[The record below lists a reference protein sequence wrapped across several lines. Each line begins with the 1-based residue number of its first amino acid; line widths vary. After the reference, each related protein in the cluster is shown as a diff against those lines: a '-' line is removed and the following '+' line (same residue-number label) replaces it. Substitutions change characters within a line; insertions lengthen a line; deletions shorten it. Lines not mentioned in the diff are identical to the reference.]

1 MVKAL
6 LQRVSQASVLVDGE
20 TVGSIRHGLLIL
32 VCAVSGDTGHTA
44 TQLAHKIA
52 NLRIFED
59 SDGKMNRSVLERN
72 ENRPTALVISQFTLA
87 ADARKGRRPS
97 FVEAARP
104 EQAIPLLEQF
114 CLALEACGVAT
125 ETGIFG
131 AHMEVALVNDGP
143 VTIWLDSDDLFGS
156 PASGASR

>member
-1 MVKAL
+1 VKAL

-32 VCAVSGDTGHTA
+32 ICAVSGDTGHTA
-44 TQLAHKIA
+44 KQLAQKIA

-59 SDGKMNRSVLERN
+59 AGGKMNRSVLDLSEDG
-72 ENRPTALVISQFTLA
+72 PTALVISQFTLA

-104 EQAIPLLEQF
+104 EHAIPLLDQF
-114 CLALEACGVAT
+114 CRALDSCGVAT

-143 VTIWLDSDDLFGS
+143 VTIWLDSDELFGS
-156 PASGASR
+156 PGSGASR